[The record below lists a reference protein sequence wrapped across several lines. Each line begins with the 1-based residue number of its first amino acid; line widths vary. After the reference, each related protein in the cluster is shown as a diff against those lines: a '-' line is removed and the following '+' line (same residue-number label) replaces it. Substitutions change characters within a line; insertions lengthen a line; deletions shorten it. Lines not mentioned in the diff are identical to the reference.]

1 GAASLRVEVRLLPHA
16 SEAGLD
22 TLPHAAVPV
31 PVTSIKIKQIP
42 LLFLLS
48 LCASA
53 TAWLYAQSSLGPWTD
68 AKDLQTD
75 GLKAQMGDL
84 YPRWVGTRELLIHRR
99 NPYSPEVSHEIL
111 GRIV

>member
-1 GAASLRVEVRLLPHA
+1 MDLQRGRHRFLESCLGPRYGRRPKPRVTGLFQRSPSMAAERRRLAAGAAVVRVEVARGLTIRF

-22 TLPHAAVPV
+22 TLPHAGVPV

-53 TAWLYAQSSLGPWTD
+53 TAW
-68 AKDLQTD
+68 
-75 GLKAQMGDL
+75 
-84 YPRWVGTRELLIHRR
+84 
-99 NPYSPEVSHEIL
+99 
-111 GRIV
+111 